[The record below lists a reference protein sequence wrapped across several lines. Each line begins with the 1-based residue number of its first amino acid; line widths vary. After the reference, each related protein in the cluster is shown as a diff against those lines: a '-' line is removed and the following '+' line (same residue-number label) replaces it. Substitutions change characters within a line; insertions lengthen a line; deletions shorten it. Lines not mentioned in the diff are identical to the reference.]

1 VFLRCDRWRLE
12 DMPKVFK
19 CPSSFSPLYQMNTR
33 PDIKLFQTPRN
44 STSNT
49 RKLSATGTVRMFG
62 DLNTDRRLLV
72 SAMQKNPFSRIENLQ
87 IKNGNPVFGPAT
99 RWTAETKL
107 GSADSERQEVALP
120 NFALKRELIELF
132 SQFDVMGNGVIL
144 VLEVRAGL
152 PFRIIRE
159 VVV

>member
-1 VFLRCDRWRLE
+1 
-12 DMPKVFK
+12 
-19 CPSSFSPLYQMNTR
+19 MNTR
-33 PDIKLFQTPRN
+33 PDNKRFLTPRN

-49 RKLSATGTVRMFG
+49 RKFPATGTVQMFG

-72 SAMQKNPFSRIENLQ
+72 SAMQRNPFSRIENLQ

-107 GSADSERQEVALP
+107 GSADSERPEVALQ
-120 NFALKRELIELF
+120 NFALKREFIELF
-132 SQFDVMGNGVIL
+132 SQFDAMGSGEIL

-152 PFRIIRE
+152 PFRMIRQAA
-159 VVV
+159 V